1 MRMGIHKKY
10 SLCMEI
16 ILFVEK
22 CPEEGVF
29 HWCDIRVVESH
40 PIHIRSEE
48 LVGGHCHGQELT
60 TRILGPGVMR

>member
-1 MRMGIHKKY
+1 MEYIKKY

-29 HWCDIRVVESH
+29 HWCDIRVVDCH
-40 PIHIRSEE
+40 PVYIRSEE
-48 LVGGHCHGQELT
+48 LCGAHRQGKELT
-60 TRILGPGVMR
+60 TWVLGP